1 MVLFMF
7 AYTSILFATI
17 PILYRIP
24 KVQYYVKFSVLCL
37 LILIGSFIYS
47 IRMAFKGRGYENAWM
62 FVRYLAFS
70 GRMVGLNPVVE
81 DDHLLSVEPCI
92 YVLNHQSCI
101 DVTSVGDIWPKRC
114 TVVSKASLKLMG
126 FLGIIMW
133 LSKTISIDRSHHT
146 DAISAMEKAAIAAKR
161 DKVSVFIFPEG
172 TRSDADYLLPF
183 KKGAFHMAIE
193 CQFPIQPIV
202 IEPYAKFLDHKKK
215 LFKSATYKVKVLPKI
230 DTKGMNKSQ
239 VDQLLNETRERM
251 VAAFEMMKGTISN

>member
-1 MVLFMF
+1 
-7 AYTSILFATI
+7 
-17 PILYRIP
+17 
-24 KVQYYVKFSVLCL
+24 
-37 LILIGSFIYS
+37 
-47 IRMAFKGRGYENAWM
+47 M

-81 DDHLLSVEPCI
+81 DGHLLSGEPCI

-101 DVTSVGDIWPKRC
+101 DVTGVGDIWPNRC
-114 TVVSKASLKLMG
+114 SVVSKASLKFMG
-126 FLGIIMW
+126 FLGIVMW
-133 LSKTISIDRSHHT
+133 LSKTICIDRSHHT
-146 DAISAMEKAAIAAKR
+146 DAISAMEKAAIEAKQ

-172 TRSDADYLLPF
+172 TRSDAGHILPF
-183 KKGAFHMAIE
+183 KKGAFHMAIQ